1 MSDERAILNDQQED
15 PRDFEARLSRCRG
28 LLYFVACRVLRS
40 CEGADEA
47 VERCFLTACGDPQ
60 EFKYEGA
67 FRSWLVRIVIDEAL
81 RILVKRKRD
90 LTTLREQVL
99 SK

>member
-1 MSDERAILNDQQED
+1 MA
-15 PRDFEARLSRCRG
+15 SRTIRGTLKLGCRG
-28 LLYFVACRVLRS
+28 VAAYFTCRVLRS

-60 EFKYEGA
+60 EFEYEGA

-90 LTTLREQVL
+90 LATLSEQVL
-99 SK
+99 SR

>member
-1 MSDERAILNDQQED
+1 MSDERAIWNGQQED
-15 PRDFEARLSRCRG
+15 PRDFEARLSRRRG
-28 LLYFVACRVLRS
+28 LLHFVACRMLRS

-60 EFKYEGA
+60 EFEYEGA

-90 LTTLREQVL
+90 LTTLSEQVL

>member
-1 MSDERAILNDQQED
+1 
-15 PRDFEARLSRCRG
+15 
-28 LLYFVACRVLRS
+28 VLRS

-60 EFKYEGA
+60 EFEYEGA

-81 RILVKRKRD
+81 RILVKRERD
-90 LTTLREQVL
+90 LATLSEQVL
-99 SK
+99 SQ